1 MIYLY
6 GGGGHAK
13 VIIDILSS
21 NGQKVAGIFDDDI
34 NAKLWNMPVYVFPG
48 PFSEQ
53 DQMIISIGNN
63 DVREKLDRKLQASF
77 INAIHAKAIV
87 SSSAKISEGTV
98 VMANA
103 VINADAFIG
112 RHCIINTSAVV
123 EHDCMIDEYVHISPN
138 ATLCGG
144 VTVGARSQV
153 GANAVVIPGKK
164 IGSDTIIGAGA
175 VVVNDIPDNV
185 IAVGNPARVIKM
197 RTDYGKNLSLAA
209 AYGRR

>member
-13 VIIDILSS
+13 VIIDILTA
-21 NGQKVAGIFDDDI
+21 NGQQVAGVFDDD
-34 NAKLWNMPVYVFPG
+34 ATRTLWDLPVYVYPG
-48 PFSEQ
+48 PFREE
-53 DQMIISIGNN
+53 DRIIVSIGNN
-63 DVREKLDRKLQASF
+63 EVREKLDRKLRAEF
-77 INAIHAKAIV
+77 ATAIHPRAVI

-112 RHCIINTSAVV
+112 RHCIINTSAIV

-144 VTVGARSQV
+144 VSVGARSQV

-175 VVVNDIPDNV
+175 VVVNHIPDNV
-185 IAVGNPARVIKM
+185 IAVGNPARVIKT